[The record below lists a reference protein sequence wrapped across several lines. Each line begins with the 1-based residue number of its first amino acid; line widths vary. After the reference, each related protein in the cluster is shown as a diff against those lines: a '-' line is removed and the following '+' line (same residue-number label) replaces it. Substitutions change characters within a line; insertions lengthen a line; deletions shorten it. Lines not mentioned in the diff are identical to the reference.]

1 MLFGLAKVEAMARVN
16 LSTARPVEYFMLV
29 EPRPDGEIVGTYAGR
44 PIHVAVVDYFGR
56 RYTYLGVAPRLRSG
70 RYDVESLAPGEWIVE
85 PGLVYYSDPD
95 NGGDLL
101 SRLRK
106 IGGTAK

>member
-1 MLFGLAKVEAMARVN
+1 MLFGLGKAEAMARIN
-16 LSTARPVEYFMLV
+16 LSTAPPVEYFILV
-29 EPRPDGEIVGTYAGR
+29 EPRPDGEIVGIYAGR
-44 PIHVAVVDYFGR
+44 PIHAAVVDYYGR

-70 RYDVESLAPGEWIVE
+70 RYDVESLALGEWIVE

-95 NGGDLL
+95 DGGSLL
-101 SRLRK
+101 TRLRK